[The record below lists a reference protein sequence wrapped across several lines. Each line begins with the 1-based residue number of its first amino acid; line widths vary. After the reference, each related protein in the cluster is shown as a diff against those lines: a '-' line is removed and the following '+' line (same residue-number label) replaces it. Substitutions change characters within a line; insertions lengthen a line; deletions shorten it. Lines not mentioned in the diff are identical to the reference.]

1 MEKQNM
7 IEEMNTLLKAV
18 EPLKFSLEISNNEEE
33 IEYLRNQIKA
43 QYVEINALREK
54 LDLVRG
60 V

>member
-33 IEYLRNQIKA
+33 IDYLRTQIKA

-54 LDLVRG
+54 LELVRG
-60 V
+60 I